1 MQEDTARKKSLAI
14 WLEHMA
20 CAVLLAGLLQLLLL
34 YSLGQGLPQVSGLLL
49 LLPLLLLLIAL
60 LFWAALRQYKQE
72 LATAQAA
79 LAALNQALEQR
90 VAQRTAELE
99 RLATT
104 DPLTDAHNRRFLL
117 ARAEIEIAM
126 AKRQSHAVSMVMF
139 DIDHF
144 KHINDSHGHNVGDR
158 VLVCLSHAVGQELR
172 LGDTFARVGGE
183 EFVLLLPRSDAE
195 QAWQVAQRLRAM
207 MEALQIRAGNDLV
220 LHITASFGVAT
231 LDANTSTVEALY
243 EAADRALYEAKNA
256 GRNCVVAHAG
266 SEGVL
271 LHSS

>member
-158 VLVCLSHAVGQELR
+158 VLVCLSMRWANSCVWVTPLPGSVEKSLCCCCR
-172 LGDTFARVGGE
+172 ARMPSRPGRW
-183 EFVLLLPRSDAE
+183 RSAC
-195 QAWQVAQRLRAM
+195 AP
-207 MEALQIRAGNDLV
+207 
-220 LHITASFGVAT
+220 
-231 LDANTSTVEALY
+231 
-243 EAADRALYEAKNA
+243 
-256 GRNCVVAHAG
+256 
-266 SEGVL
+266 
-271 LHSS
+271 